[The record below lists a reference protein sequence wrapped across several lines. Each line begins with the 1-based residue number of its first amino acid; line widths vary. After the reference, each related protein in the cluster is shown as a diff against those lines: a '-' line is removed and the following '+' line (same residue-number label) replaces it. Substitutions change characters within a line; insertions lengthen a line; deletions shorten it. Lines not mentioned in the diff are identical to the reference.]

1 MPLSTMTLVFDNVC
15 ARWMQKI
22 TIDSSAQMLQ
32 HACSSIGIPAH
43 VSRGALL
50 LREEDNLPRQVLA
63 PECPERPDRTSSVLA
78 SCSCIHSFG
87 VVFVSGTLCGV
98 CHTCAYGCCVAFSNF
113 VMDVGLDT
121 PSSPRMKSGASMEP
135 IRKNRKTL
143 KTCCDIR

>member
-1 MPLSTMTLVFDNVC
+1 MTLVFDNVC

-63 PECPERPDRTSSVLA
+63 PECPESAPRAAAASIPLVLSS
-78 SCSCIHSFG
+78 SQEHY
-87 VVFVSGTLCGV
+87 VVYVTPV
-98 CHTCAYGCCVAFSNF
+98 HTGAVWPC
-113 VMDVGLDT
+113 LI
-121 PSSPRMKSGASMEP
+121 SSWM
-135 IRKNRKTL
+135 L
-143 KTCCDIR
+143 V